1 MLRKTLINLIVILIP
16 GIMFSQQL
24 NKDERLHIAF
34 NNAMVIAGHTA
45 MKQDGYDN
53 ARAHL
58 DLYDQNGA
66 GHLYLL
72 RQFPFSS
79 LLGHRIFICENSFS
93 NIMGKDSIRDDGG
106 HGLESYC
113 FKQLDDKNY
122 EITITRAFRNV
133 EDQGDRRIRS
143 LRIYIHEN
151 EPETF
156 SFIWYGGEHK
166 VNIKLIKTAD
176 GNIRAHRFYDDGRLQ
191 KKWDPV
197 YFDQYGRITN
207 WGITKYIYSA
217 DHNLVKRESMHNGWN
232 DILTIT
238 SAKNGNVEYREYSH
252 YVDGKIE
259 TDNII
264 RLKRGQLEE
273 VPYFDRYK
281 YDETSITGITK
292 MTRYYLLF
300 DRDDFKDHMICS
312 YWRHPITK
320 RAYAQEQVEQRR
332 KAVEKAAKIEQYEQM
347 ISEYNARFDKMK
359 PLYSKLKHK
368 VYGFKELSYEYR
380 SKYPYIYRTVQ
391 DLKENSYSWK
401 NVYRDIH
408 DVFTVLE
415 WDGQMK
421 YNYMIISEVIRQFL
435 DDPATK
441 KERKALERSL
451 EASTRMQILTRWLQN
466 RGCNILTS
474 AMIEKPELTRKYKS
488 YKGKIES
495 YHNRFSDDRQT
506 IIKAGTSYMQRI
518 DWLDIPHM
526 SEDMLCKC
534 IKMQEFILGLICDD
548 TMKEQRKKLT
558 QAFKDAYS
566 VLYEKEDT
574 YERLL
579 PILLEKHM
587 RSNGIAIPDEKDID
601 KIKFNN

>member
-45 MKQDGYDN
+45 MKQDGHDSD
-53 ARAHL
+53 RANL
-58 DLYDQNGA
+58 DLFVQNGA

-79 LLGHRIFICENSFS
+79 LLGHRIFICEDSFS
-93 NIMGKDSIRDDGG
+93 NIMGKDSIGDDGG

-133 EDQGDRRIRS
+133 EYQGDRRIGS
-143 LRIYIHEN
+143 LRIYINEN

-156 SFIWYGGEHK
+156 SFIWYGGKHK

-176 GNIRAHRFYDDGRLQ
+176 GNIRPHRFYDDGRLQ
-191 KKWDPV
+191 EKWDPV

-217 DHNLVKRESMHNGWN
+217 DHNLVKTESMYNEWN

-238 SAKNGNVEYREYSH
+238 SAKNGNVEYHKYH

-300 DRDDFKDHMICS
+300 DRDDFEDHMIGS
-312 YWRHPITK
+312 YWSHPITK
-320 RAYAQEQVEQRR
+320 RAYAQEQERRR
-332 KAVEKAAKIEQYEQM
+332 KAAEKAAKIEQYEQM
-347 ISEYNARFDKMK
+347 ISDY
-359 PLYSKLKHK
+359 
-368 VYGFKELSYEYR
+368 
-380 SKYPYIYRTVQ
+380 
-391 DLKENSYSWK
+391 
-401 NVYRDIH
+401 
-408 DVFTVLE
+408 
-415 WDGQMK
+415 
-421 YNYMIISEVIRQFL
+421 
-435 DDPATK
+435 
-441 KERKALERSL
+441 LERSL
-451 EASTRMQILTRWLQN
+451 EAFIRMQILTQWLQN
-466 RGCNILTS
+466 GGCNILTR
-474 AMIEKPELTRKYKS
+474 AMIENTELARKYKS
-488 YKGKIES
+488 YKEKIKS
-495 YHNRFSDDRQT
+495 DSRNRFSDDRQK
-506 IIKAGTSYMQRI
+506 IIEAGDSYMHHI
-518 DWLDIPHM
+518 DSLDIPHM
-526 SEDMLCKC
+526 SEELLCKC
-534 IKMQEFILGLICDD
+534 IKMQEFILGLIHDD
-548 TMKEQRKKLT
+548 TMKEQREKLT
-558 QAFKDAYS
+558 QAFEDAHS
-566 VLYEKEDT
+566 VLYKKEDEDK
-574 YERLL
+574 YKQLL

-587 RSNGIAIPDEKDID
+587 RSNGIAIPDEKDIE
-601 KIKFNN
+601 KLNSTINLNY